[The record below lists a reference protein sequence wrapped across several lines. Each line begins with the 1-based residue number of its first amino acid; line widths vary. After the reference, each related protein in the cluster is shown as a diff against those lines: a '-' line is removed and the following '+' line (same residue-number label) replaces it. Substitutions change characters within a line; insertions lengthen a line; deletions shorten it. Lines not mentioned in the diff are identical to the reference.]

1 MGFID
6 ELLKESSDNI
16 SNIKKILDDIKRTS
30 KWLFISFCSTILGF
44 LIIAGCFFYGFL
56 PVIIS
61 LLTAPL
67 SPLPSPTPIEGP
79 LQNILL
85 IGMLIAMGPLMIVF
99 LFSFAGGFFHSHSP
113 RKIQNVPQFAERNKP
128 ERSSSTSSQIIHI
141 TGNNPKVNV
150 NSVDKSTNIIGN
162 VDLTK
167 FIQIEAALDQIPDP
181 DKRRECKNSLQE
193 LKDSVGTE
201 SYVSNYERFI
211 STASDHMTLI
221 LPFIQFLSGF
231 LKS

>member
-1 MGFID
+1 
-6 ELLKESSDNI
+6 
-16 SNIKKILDDIKRTS
+16 
-30 KWLFISFCSTILGF
+30 
-44 LIIAGCFFYGFL
+44 
-56 PVIIS
+56 
-61 LLTAPL
+61 
-67 SPLPSPTPIEGP
+67 
-79 LQNILL
+79 
-85 IGMLIAMGPLMIVF
+85 
-99 LFSFAGGFFHSHSP
+99 
-113 RKIQNVPQFAERNKP
+113 
-128 ERSSSTSSQIIHI
+128 
-141 TGNNPKVNV
+141 VNV

-167 FIQIEAALDQIPDP
+167 FIQIETALDQIPDP
-181 DKRRECKNSLQE
+181 DKRKECKNSLQD